1 MSVFLWDGCLSAN
14 NHGMGASSSS
24 SPPTVSN
31 RRECSQCGGTARTV
45 FAQGTLLDPDG
56 WASPGFPGLPRT
68 SLQLGSAKEDANSHR
83 PPHYAHML
91 QRSRLA
97 PSLRLLLGSS
107 SSPIERSIVSRR
119 SLTQGFFAAGLST
132 RPGCPRGRALPRSRS
147 CTTRAVERLYK

>member
-1 MSVFLWDGCLSAN
+1 MGWVRPPRPPRPRCLSDVNVAN
-14 NHGMGASSSS
+14 VAVRHGQYLRRGPCST
-24 SPPTVSN
+24 PT
-31 RRECSQCGGTARTV
+31 A
-45 FAQGTLLDPDG
+45 
-56 WASPGFPGLPRT
+56 GLPRT